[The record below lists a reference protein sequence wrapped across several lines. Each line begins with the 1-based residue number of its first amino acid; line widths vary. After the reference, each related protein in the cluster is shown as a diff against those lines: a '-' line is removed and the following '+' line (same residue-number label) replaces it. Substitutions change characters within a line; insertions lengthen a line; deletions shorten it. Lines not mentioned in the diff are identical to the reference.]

1 MKTIA
6 TALILAAASC
16 LMAPGLHAQSSLPFT
31 FTAFMQPYEPLN
43 DAISLNNGEVWDDPD
58 YTVPLG
64 FDFNLLGVSSSEMT
78 LEFGSGGIL
87 LPVADEVEH
96 FALLAA
102 YTSDLADR
110 GLNTGVSQSAIL
122 YKVEGQPGSRIC
134 KIEWRN
140 AGFWE
145 ELTDSDTSINFVNF
159 QVWLYEGSNAIEL
172 RFGPRNIPNNATV
185 HSLPFG
191 PLIGLIDTL
200 INTEDDFDIGT
211 FYYLRGLPANPSVQL
226 AATPEQ
232 LESITVGLVGNPV
245 NGQVYRFAPI
255 FSSTPSVVAPSVAWK
270 VFPQVTSGPITIS
283 REELPAGHTR
293 ALVRI
298 IDAKGRSWIPAQAL
312 TDFSEVLDLSSL
324 PAGVYVC
331 QIIEKGRIVAAKKI
345 VKQ

>member
-6 TALILAAASC
+6 TVLILAAMSVLAVS
-16 LMAPGLHAQSSLPFT
+16 GLQAQGSLPFT
-31 FTAFMQPYEPLN
+31 FSAFTQPYAPLN

-58 YTVPLG
+58 YIVPLG

-87 LPVADEVEH
+87 LPIADEVEY

-110 GLNTGVSQSAIL
+110 GLNTGVSKSDIL

-140 AGFWE
+140 AGFYD
-145 ELTDSDTSINFVNF
+145 ELIDSDTSINFVNF

-172 RFGPRNIPNNATV
+172 RFGPRNIPNNSMV
-185 HSLPFG
+185 HLLPFG

-200 INTEDDFDIGT
+200 IDTEDAFDIGT
-211 FYYLRGLPANPSVQL
+211 FYYLRGAPANPSIQR
-226 AATPEQ
+226 ATTPEQ
-232 LESITVGLVGNPV
+232 FQSITVGLVGNPV
-245 NGQVYRFAPI
+245 NGQGYRFTPI
-255 FSSTPSVVAPSVAWK
+255 ASSTQPVVAPSAVWK

-283 REELPAGHTR
+283 REDLPFSNAR
-293 ALVRI
+293 AAVRI
-298 IDAKGRSWIPAQAL
+298 TDAKGRVWMPAQAL
-312 TDFSEVLDLSSL
+312 ADTPAVIDLTGL
-324 PAGVYVC
+324 PAGVYIC
-331 QIIEKGRIVAAKKI
+331 QIIEQGRIVGVKKV